1 MIWRTRLA
9 AALLGAAVI
18 AGVGAIGGP
27 QAAAPRLPASGGGEW
42 PHYGGDLGGTRFSSL
57 AQITP
62 ANVAKLRPV
71 WRFKVGIPKLPATAW
86 GALETTP
93 LMVDDMLYVCGV
105 TNVIH
110 AIDAETG
117 ARRWTFDPKAVTNG
131 LYFSICRGVGHY
143 RVPDAQGPCTSRIY
157 TSTVDKRLIALDAR
171 TGRPCAGFGRNGEV
185 ALAEG
190 MGELLPSY
198 YTLTS
203 APTVAGGK
211 VIVGGMVR
219 DNRTTDAP
227 SGVIRAYDAI
237 SGKLAWAWDLGRPER
252 TGAPPAGETYT
263 RGTPN
268 GWAPMSADERLGL
281 LYVPLGNPSPDY
293 FGGRRTPADE
303 RYGSSVV
310 ALDLATGR
318 PRWSFQTVHHDL
330 WDYDVAAQP
339 TLADAG
345 GVPALIQPAKTG
357 QIFLLDRRTGRPLS
371 RVVERPAPR
380 DGVPDDFTA
389 PTQPVSVDMPAF
401 EIGRLTEK
409 MMWGLTPL
417 DQLWCRIQF
426 RQARYEGQFTPPT
439 TRTMIVSPGATTLDW
454 GGVAVDTVRKLM
466 IVNWNQFPYLVRLFP
481 NRGNVPYE
489 FPPLGIEGVGY
500 KSVGPQENTPYS
512 VGSRPFMSP
521 LRVPCQQPPWG
532 RIGAVDLRTKRL
544 VWSRPLGRA
553 TDSGPWGLRSFLPID
568 VGVPNMGGALT
579 TAGGVTFIGATVERA
594 FRAYDTRTGELLWR
608 VRLPSS
614 ANATPISY
622 RAPRSGRQMI
632 VIAAGGNQVLGTPLG
647 EDIIAYA
654 LPHAGAR

>member
-1 MIWRTRLA
+1 
-9 AALLGAAVI
+9 
-18 AGVGAIGGP
+18 
-27 QAAAPRLPASGGGEW
+27 
-42 PHYGGDLGGTRFSSL
+42 
-57 AQITP
+57 
-62 ANVAKLRPV
+62 
-71 WRFKVGIPKLPATAW
+71 
-86 GALETTP
+86 
-93 LMVDDMLYVCGV
+93 
-105 TNVIH
+105 
-110 AIDAETG
+110 
-117 ARRWTFDPKAVTNG
+117 
-131 LYFSICRGVGHY
+131 
-143 RVPDAQGPCTSRIY
+143 
-157 TSTVDKRLIALDAR
+157 
-171 TGRPCAGFGRNGEV
+171 
-185 ALAEG
+185 
-190 MGELLPSY
+190 
-198 YTLTS
+198 
-203 APTVAGGK
+203 
-211 VIVGGMVR
+211 
-219 DNRTTDAP
+219 
-227 SGVIRAYDAI
+227 
-237 SGKLAWAWDLGRPER
+237 
-252 TGAPPAGETYT
+252 
-263 RGTPN
+263 
-268 GWAPMSADERLGL
+268 
-281 LYVPLGNPSPDY
+281 
-293 FGGRRTPADE
+293 
-303 RYGSSVV
+303 
-310 ALDLATGR
+310 
-318 PRWSFQTVHHDL
+318 VHHDL

-339 TLADAG
+339 TLVDAS

>member
-1 MIWRTRLA
+1 
-9 AALLGAAVI
+9 
-18 AGVGAIGGP
+18 
-27 QAAAPRLPASGGGEW
+27 
-42 PHYGGDLGGTRFSSL
+42 
-57 AQITP
+57 
-62 ANVAKLRPV
+62 
-71 WRFKVGIPKLPATAW
+71 
-86 GALETTP
+86 
-93 LMVDDMLYVCGV
+93 
-105 TNVIH
+105 
-110 AIDAETG
+110 
-117 ARRWTFDPKAVTNG
+117 
-131 LYFSICRGVGHY
+131 
-143 RVPDAQGPCTSRIY
+143 
-157 TSTVDKRLIALDAR
+157 
-171 TGRPCAGFGRNGEV
+171 
-185 ALAEG
+185 
-190 MGELLPSY
+190 
-198 YTLTS
+198 
-203 APTVAGGK
+203 
-211 VIVGGMVR
+211 MVR